1 MQRRNYTLVT
11 EFMLTG
17 LTDIPELQIL
27 LFVMFIAVYII
38 TLVGNSGVIVL
49 IRLCPQLHTPMYF
62 FLSHLSFLDI
72 CYSSSV
78 TPKLLTDLL
87 KEKKLISFAGCFTQL
102 YFYVAFA
109 TTECYLL
116 AVMAYDRYVAICS
129 PLLYL
134 VIMSQRKCVY
144 LIAVSYAAGFT
155 NALVHT
161 VAASRLSFCGLKTI
175 NHFYCEGPPLFAL
188 SCSDVSLN
196 ELLMFVCVGFNV
208 ISTMVTILISYTC
221 ILATIFKISSP
232 RSRQKT
238 FSTCS
243 SHLIIIVMFF
253 GGFFIMYGRP
263 SSRQTHNLDK
273 VVSLVYIVVTPMLNP
288 IIYSLRNIEV
298 RNAFRKFLGRSVF
311 QHM

>member
-17 LTDIPELQIL
+17 LTDIPELQIF
-27 LFVMFIAVYII
+27 LFVMFIAVYAI
-38 TLVGNSGVIVL
+38 TLVGNLGVIAL
-49 IRLCPQLHTPMYF
+49 IRLCPQIHTPMYF

-87 KEKKLISFAGCFTQL
+87 KEKKLISSAGCFTQL
-102 YFYVAFA
+102 YFYAGFA

-134 VIMSQRKCVY
+134 VIMSLRKRIY

-155 NALVHT
+155 NALIHT
-161 VAASRLSFCGLKTI
+161 VAASRLSFCGLNTI
-175 NHFYCEGPPLFAL
+175 DHFYCEGPPLFAL

-196 ELLMFVCVGFNV
+196 ELLMFVCVAFNWV
-208 ISTMVTILISYTC
+208 STMLTIIVSYTC
-221 ILATIFKISSP
+221 ILITILKISSSK
-232 RSRQKT
+232 SRQKA
-238 FSTCS
+238 FSTCT
-243 SHLIIIVMFF
+243 SHLIVIIIFF
-253 GGFFIMYGRP
+253 GGFCIMYGRP

-273 VVSLVYIVVTPMLNP
+273 VVSLFYIVVTPMLNP
-288 IIYSLRNIEV
+288 MIYSLRNTEV
-298 RNAFRKFLGRSVF
+298 RNAFNKFLGRSVF